1 MKKTAYALLLLV
13 LLSASRVLADE
24 GSEKMDKILQ
34 NQSLILAKLD
44 EIKSEL
50 GVVKI
55 RATER

>member
-1 MKKTAYALLLLV
+1 MKKTAYVLFLLV
-13 LLSASRVLADE
+13 LLSASWVLADE

-50 GVVKI
+50 GVVKV